1 MDSVSSYEFHGIFD
15 RVSIYIDLQGC
26 VTAQAINEK
35 LWKARE
41 TCKRKYL
48 EAKNPFE
55 RTKYRNAVAGYVNLI
70 RHGFANRVLEEA
82 AIEPNGPIANT
93 LLYGRAEAKRRR
105 DAQRRSRMRFY
116 KRR

>member
-1 MDSVSSYEFHGIFD
+1 MDELPSYEYEAIFN
-15 RVSIYIDLQGC
+15 RASAAIDLHGC
-26 VTAQAINEK
+26 VTVQAINEK

-41 TCKRKYL
+41 ICKRKNL

-55 RTKYRNAVAGYVNLI
+55 RTKYRNAVAGYGNLM
-70 RHGFANRVLEEA
+70 RHGFANRALKEA
-82 AIEPNGPIANT
+82 AIDPHGVIANT

-116 KRR
+116 KRH